1 MIAKLQFY
9 LKRIQDG
16 RLKEMWAQTL
26 WLYSYVRKYWFSIV
40 LYTLIGLGGTGI
52 SLITSL
58 LSRDLVDIVTGHK
71 SNELLKTFIMYISFT
86 LANVI
91 LSKILDYIATIIS
104 LKIDN
109 AIKADIFEKMLLTR
123 LEPLMS
129 YHTGD
134 LLTRWSS
141 DASVISDGVLNW
153 LPDLLIAI
161 VRFLSALGIVLYYDP
176 LFALLAI
183 AGMPVS
189 LLMSKTLLSR
199 MQSRNLESA
208 ALNAKMMGF
217 HQESFSNI
225 QTIKAFDLIPLYVKR
240 LHEYQKEYLQLQ
252 KKYQKLGILS
262 SVFLSFVG
270 LIVSYSCYGLGIYRV
285 WSGTISYGTM
295 TLFLSLSGTLTGT
308 LNTLVGMVPSAINI
322 TTSSGRLMDIIKM
335 PREDHSAAPKID
347 AFYQKNKQDGLSISL
362 QDIQYAYAHGD
373 TVFEHTDLVIE
384 PDQIIALIGPSGE
397 GKTTMLRIL
406 LALLEPQSGS
416 LSIQNAKDASV
427 FVDYSPAIRR
437 LFSYVPQGNAMFSG
451 TIAQNMRNVKPD
463 ATDEE
468 IITCLKTACAWD
480 FVHKLPDGIYSTIG
494 ERGRGFSEGQ
504 VQRLS
509 IARALLKKAPFLLL
523 DEATS
528 ALDTVTE
535 HRLLQNIMQKRA
547 AGSCIVTT
555 HRPTV
560 LTICD
565 KVYAIREKHCELLSS
580 EDVDKILSNQQ

>member
-1 MIAKLQFY
+1 M
-9 LKRIQDG
+9 
-16 RLKEMWAQTL
+16 
-26 WLYSYVRKYWFSIV
+26 
-40 LYTLIGLGGTGI
+40 
-52 SLITSL
+52 
-58 LSRDLVDIVTGHK
+58 
-71 SNELLKTFIMYISFT
+71 
-86 LANVI
+86 
-91 LSKILDYIATIIS
+91 
-104 LKIDN
+104 
-109 AIKADIFEKMLLTR
+109 
-123 LEPLMS
+123 
-129 YHTGD
+129 
-134 LLTRWSS
+134 
-141 DASVISDGVLNW
+141 
-153 LPDLLIAI
+153 
-161 VRFLSALGIVLYYDP
+161 
-176 LFALLAI
+176 
-183 AGMPVS
+183 
-189 LLMSKTLLSR
+189 
-199 MQSRNLESA
+199 
-208 ALNAKMMGF
+208 
-217 HQESFSNI
+217 
-225 QTIKAFDLIPLYVKR
+225 
-240 LHEYQKEYLQLQ
+240 
-252 KKYQKLGILS
+252 
-262 SVFLSFVG
+262 
-270 LIVSYSCYGLGIYRV
+270 
-285 WSGTISYGTM
+285 
-295 TLFLSLSGTLTGT
+295 
-308 LNTLVGMVPSAINI
+308 
-322 TTSSGRLMDIIKM
+322 
-335 PREDHSAAPKID
+335 
-347 AFYQKNKQDGLSISL
+347 
-362 QDIQYAYAHGD
+362 
-373 TVFEHTDLVIE
+373 IE

-560 LTICD
+560 LSICD

-580 EDVDKILSNQQ
+580 EDVEKILSNQQ